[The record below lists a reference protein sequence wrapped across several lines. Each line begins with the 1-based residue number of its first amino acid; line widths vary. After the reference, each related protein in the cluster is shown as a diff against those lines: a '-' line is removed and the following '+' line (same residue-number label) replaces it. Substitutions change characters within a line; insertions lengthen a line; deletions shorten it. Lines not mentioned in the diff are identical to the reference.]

1 MGLHFVNLEGTGAYH
16 LDLGVGVGIGIQNL
30 NFSQEGAKTTVQFDY
45 QKSTQNAEDFN
56 YENFQKGLKEAT
68 DQVDSQIKI
77 VKETLAKFQED
88 EQKKQQLLR
97 GNASSSNNALLGAS
111 SAVSLLS
118 SQVNSGV
125 AKLFSSKSSLLVN
138 KNTSSKIF
146 LTTHSMIKAQ
156 SELKFSSVKAL
167 SKK

>member
-1 MGLHFVNLEGTGAYH
+1 MEETGVH
-16 LDLGVGVGIGIQNL
+16 RLDLGVGVAIDIQNL
-30 NFSQEGAKTTVQFDY
+30 NFSQEGATTTVRFDY

-77 VKETLAKFQED
+77 VKESLKKFQED
-88 EQKKQQLLR
+88 EQVRQQLLK
-97 GNASSSNNALLGAS
+97 GNTSSLNNSFIGAS
-111 SAVSLLS
+111 SAVTLLS
-118 SQVNSGV
+118 AQANASTAG
-125 AKLFSSKSSLLVN
+125 LFSSSTPSAVTQVSANEL
-138 KNTSSKIF
+138 F
-146 LTTHSMIKAQ
+146 LSTHSMIKAQ